1 MNHDSSSGPRSRALV
16 RRSGPSAIAV
26 AAALSAIFAASTS
39 AAQAPPPLGYTF
51 GAWPAPR
58 LDGSPDAPA
67 PPPPDAATTTPK
79 SEEKASFDIGCATEV
94 PLMIG
99 AQATLELPYR
109 ILVQGEVG
117 VLPGAYVNAIDGVLT
132 SAGAYNATTSD
143 LVRSTLQNSLV
154 VRASAGFRP
163 FSSHGFEIMGGYTL
177 ASLGGGVSARQAV
190 EAVSGVAVPAEI
202 PDAQIQLRTTIHSL
216 HVSLGWR
223 WVVADHLVIR
233 ASLAYLQSV
242 GSSSSLAVPASV
254 TAVPAVA
261 ARVEQVS
268 QAVDTTLN
276 DSYTKYAKL
285 PVMGLSLGYRF

>member
-1 MNHDSSSGPRSRALV
+1 MHHASASGPRPRALL
-16 RRSGPSAIAV
+16 RRSGSSVVAV
-26 AAALSAIFAASTS
+26 AAALSALFAASGA

-51 GAWPAPR
+51 GAWPQPR
-58 LDGSPDAPA
+58 YDSSPDAPA
-67 PPPPDAATTTPK
+67 PPPPDAATPTPK
-79 SEEKASFDIGCATEV
+79 SEAKASFDIGCATEV

-99 AQATLELPYR
+99 GQATLELPYR
-109 ILVQGEVG
+109 LLVQGEVG
-117 VLPGAYVNAIDGVLT
+117 VLPGAYVNAIDSVL
-132 SAGAYNATTSD
+132 SGAGAYDATTSE

-163 FSSHGFEIMGGYTL
+163 FANHGLEIMGGYTL

-190 EAVSGVAVPAEI
+190 EAVSGVALPAEI

-223 WVVADHLVIR
+223 WVVADHFVIR

-242 GSSSSLAVPASV
+242 SSSSSLAVPASV
-254 TAVPAVA
+254 AALPAVA
-261 ARVEQVS
+261 ARVDQVS
-268 QAVDTTLN
+268 QAMDTTLN